1 MQKHDFDEAIETFK
15 DKYGKTWKQSLV
27 DTVYRD
33 CYLNRENSAMVADVI
48 KRLILGAK
56 RPPTASQFKRAL
68 GARKRSLKWSG
79 PRQDCETC
87 KNVGIIIV
95 CIYTDLVKRECLLYG
110 EDQPEWY
117 RKLPIKCKQPVT
129 TAAVRCN
136 CGRNRNPEIKTYAE
150 IA

>member
-48 KRLILGAK
+48 KRLRLNTK
-56 RPPTASQFKRAL
+56 RLPAASQFKRAL
-68 GARKRSLKWSG
+68 RDRKRSLKRAV
-79 PRQDCETC
+79 PREDCDSC
-87 KNVGIIIV
+87 DNIGLVKV
-95 CIYTDLVKRECLLYG
+95 CIYTDLVKRECLVVG
-110 EDQPEWY
+110 EEPPEWY
-117 RKLPIKCKQPVT
+117 KKLPLNHKQPISDIV
-129 TAAVRCN
+129 VRCK
-136 CGRNRNPEIKTYAE
+136 CGRNRNPGIKTYAE